1 MGSSDTRC
9 GKGALSNSGLRV
21 TAAARIWPFV
31 VILMSFAVTGA
42 CASREELIARSAAV
56 PPGVNLSGEWV
67 LRKADEAAVRRI
79 DEAAANAIGG
89 NDDIVPA
96 IRSNDAFNQDRRARG
111 SLVYVFLET
120 GKSLKITQTNEGLFV
135 SFDRSVV
142 EEYRFGE
149 KREINV
155 GAISA
160 DRVSGWEDDAYVI
173 ETLDRNGAK
182 LTERYRLQDNG
193 ATLVRSVAIFS
204 GGRQQL
210 AIAQV
215 FEKANR

>member
-1 MGSSDTRC
+1 MSSSDTRC
-9 GKGALSNSGLRV
+9 GKGAFSDSGPRV
-21 TAAARIWPFV
+21 TAAARIWPFA
-31 VILMSFAVTGA
+31 VILTSLAVTSA

-56 PPGVNLSGEWV
+56 PPGVNLSGQWV
-67 LRKADEAAVRRI
+67 LRKADEASVRRI
-79 DEAAANAIGG
+79 DEAATNAVGG
-89 NDDIVPA
+89 NDEIVPA
-96 IRSNDAFNQDRRARG
+96 VRSNDVFNQDRRARG

-193 ATLVRSVAIFS
+193 AALVRSVAIFS